1 LTFGAKSH
9 IISVSTKQAQHMT
22 HTQMHTTIGIMPEH
36 VKQRIAELTRQK
48 IMLED
53 QLEYTHSF
61 TRRTHI
67 EQELYDVIHSI
78 TLLTHPYL
86 NRSNV

>member
-1 LTFGAKSH
+1 
-9 IISVSTKQAQHMT
+9 MNN
-22 HTQMHTTIGIMPEH
+22 TQVDTMPEH
-36 VKQRIAELTRQK
+36 IKQRIAELTRQK

-53 QLEYTHSF
+53 QLEYTNGF
-61 TRRTHI
+61 TRRAHI
-67 EQELYDVIHSI
+67 EQQLYDVIHSI

>member
-1 LTFGAKSH
+1 
-9 IISVSTKQAQHMT
+9 MNN
-22 HTQMHTTIGIMPEH
+22 TQVDTMPEH

-53 QLEYTHSF
+53 QLEYTNGF
-61 TRRTHI
+61 TRRAHI
-67 EQELYDVIHSI
+67 EQQLYDVIHSI

>member
-1 LTFGAKSH
+1 
-9 IISVSTKQAQHMT
+9 MNN
-22 HTQMHTTIGIMPEH
+22 TQVITMPEH

-53 QLEYTHSF
+53 QLEYTNGF
-61 TRRTHI
+61 TRRAHI
-67 EQELYDVIHSI
+67 EQQLYDVIHSI

>member
-1 LTFGAKSH
+1 
-9 IISVSTKQAQHMT
+9 MN
-22 HTQMHTTIGIMPEH
+22 HTQISTMPEH

-53 QLEYTHSF
+53 QLEHTNGF
-61 TRRTHI
+61 TRRTQI
-67 EQELYDVIHSI
+67 EHDLYDVIHSI

-86 NRSNV
+86 NRSDV

>member
-1 LTFGAKSH
+1 
-9 IISVSTKQAQHMT
+9 MNN
-22 HTQMHTTIGIMPEH
+22 TQVDTMPEH

-53 QLEYTHSF
+53 QLEYTNGF
-61 TRRTHI
+61 TRRAHI
-67 EQELYDVIHSI
+67 EQQLDDVIHSI

-86 NRSNV
+86 DRSNV

>member
-1 LTFGAKSH
+1 MNNTE
-9 IISVSTKQAQHMT
+9 VDT
-22 HTQMHTTIGIMPEH
+22 MPEH

-53 QLEYTHSF
+53 QLEYTNGF
-61 TRRTHI
+61 TRRAHI
-67 EQELYDVIHSI
+67 EQQLYDVIHSI

-86 NRSNV
+86 DRSNV

>member
-1 LTFGAKSH
+1 MIDNKIET
-9 IISVSTKQAQHMT
+9 
-22 HTQMHTTIGIMPEH
+22 MPEH
-36 VKQRIAELTRQK
+36 IKQRIAELTRQK

-53 QLEYTHSF
+53 QLEYTNSF
-61 TRRTHI
+61 TRRMEI
-67 EQELYDVIHSI
+67 EQNLYDVIHSI

>member
-1 LTFGAKSH
+1 MIDNKIKT
-9 IISVSTKQAQHMT
+9 
-22 HTQMHTTIGIMPEH
+22 MPEH

-53 QLEYTHSF
+53 QLEWTNGF

-67 EQELYDVIHSI
+67 EQQLYDVIHSI
-78 TLLTHPYL
+78 TVLTHPYL
-86 NRSNV
+86 DRSNV